1 MTSRTVNGPVSEA
14 KDGASP
20 YVEEKHDHSSDSH
33 QTEDDAH
40 SSRDV
45 LTKNIRE
52 AIDNGDFNRV
62 RALLANASE
71 MDKYRV
77 LLEPYGESGTGLHD
91 GTTPLLHAATCS
103 QPETFEELVRAS
115 PRHKIVEILTATDQL
130 GHTILTAAV
139 SSKSVGTFEAV
150 FNAAKRPLNPDQLCT
165 LIESQDE
172 GGVTLF
178 TAAVQSRS
186 SGMFE
191 ATLANTLETLGRPK
205 LVDVLTAKYLSGP
218 TMLMAA
224 VSTESVPTFRAVVKA
239 AKDVFDDSEQRR
251 LIEAQDEHGGT
262 LFTAAVQNRS
272 SKMFE
277 ATLDHALGILYHDQI
292 VQLLTAKDGPGSTV
306 LMAASSESTETF
318 ETIFKASEGYFHK
331 GQLAEMLTAKDH
343 DGHTILTA
351 AVSSKRV
358 DTFKVVFQVAKKG
371 LHQEQLW
378 QLIESIDNNGETLLS
393 AAVQSGRDAM
403 FEATLDY
410 ALESVGHHELCVL
423 IEHDNVA
430 GETLLFSAPFELS
443 RKLWL
448 KALESGHFG
457 LFESVARIMPSEH
470 RFQLLNDGST
480 SPFLRRA
487 LLDHKL
493 LRRMDTCSLE
503 GHKVAEEPCSH
514 LDVIFATCVK
524 DVLDTACGDVD
535 SGFTTLSFLM
545 AGSARPSASDLKRL
559 SKHHKPSDGFKN
571 CCLRAVTSAANPFIP
586 GLVLSIRLA
595 EAAKEAS
602 EGDQRTINEVRTSVE
617 ALLLEI
623 FERLPRTVPE
633 FDKEMKD
640 WVPEFHENM
649 KGGCAGMFE
658 PQFKG
663 KHRSL
668 SLESPL
674 EMILSKP
681 EQMKVFCN
689 VPLVMDFLSRRFA
702 RGLPNLQDTEGVL
715 RNAEELQYLDAGLV
729 IGDGGEELSKVKWYD
744 GGGCQYARC
753 LLHPRTLLQAA
764 HDGVPNLTW
773 FSGAQF
779 VVAGVAAK
787 PNSYYQ
793 VPAMRF
799 LLDFVAYVAMIAA
812 LGHFVLFHS
821 TRGGSVGE
829 DGTWDR
835 EITWA
840 EGSFATLFIFSGGFR
855 EAREMSK
862 DIDRYFKD
870 QWNVLDVLGL
880 LCLSIGLVVRGVD
893 WTSPWGTAFYALSA
907 PLFVSRV
914 LFFAQVLPFQ
924 GPMIKVIFRMTTTL
938 LKFGFVMVVVMIGFA
953 MALQVLYHDVDS
965 FGMTLLALFKAM
977 LGDVDFFNDIATDQ
991 YDNDSVA
998 TVLLVVYLFVVT
1010 IMLLNLLV
1018 AILST
1023 SHAEVQDNVKVEVK
1037 VSKARVVE
1045 HYQWVV
1051 EHHVLPAPF
1060 NVLQK
1065 VLSWAAWMVV
1075 MLCWLVVAMLQGMRM
1090 DSLRKGWE
1098 QAKGAVVHVSNAFGQ
1113 IVFWLVLG
1121 LVAVTAGVVMW
1132 MLSGLPIFPY
1142 AQYAWYKQYKGAEL
1156 TSQEWTG
1163 LGLCSI
1169 CGRYVLIFLW
1179 CMIGAPMS
1187 LVVLWLAAFV
1197 CQVLPASCLPE
1208 SPPPSVVKPPIERM
1222 LLKGDAGA
1230 RADKLHKFLEDPM
1243 DDEHVRQ
1250 DEKEKRATVEH
1261 VKLLRNRLEKTT
1273 MEHIKLLRNRLEETT
1288 KSELQG
1294 LNDRLNDRM
1303 TRLEAKI
1310 EKRRN
1315 MRTNRGRH
1323 VHRMGEAELS
1333 SPSSEGAI

>member
-1 MTSRTVNGPVSEA
+1 MTSRSVNGLVSEA
-14 KDGASP
+14 EDGAASFA
-20 YVEEKHDHSSDSH
+20 EDTKHDHSSDNH
-33 QTEDDAH
+33 QAEDDAL

-45 LTKNIRE
+45 LTKNVRE
-52 AIDNGDFNRV
+52 AIDNGDFNTV
-62 RALLANASE
+62 RALLASASE
-71 MDKYRV
+71 MDKDRV
-77 LLEPYGESGTGLHD
+77 LLGPYGESGTGLHN

-103 QPETFEELVRAS
+103 QPETFNELVQAS
-115 PRHKIVEILTATDQL
+115 PHDKIVEMLKEKDEL

-139 SSKSVGTFEAV
+139 SSKSSIPTFE
-150 FNAAKRPLNPDQLCT
+150 D
-165 LIESQDE
+165 
-172 GGVTLF
+172 
-178 TAAVQSRS
+178 
-186 SGMFE
+186 
-191 ATLANTLETLGRPK
+191 
-205 LVDVLTAKYLSGP
+205 
-218 TMLMAA
+218 
-224 VSTESVPTFRAVVKA
+224 VVKA
-239 AKDVFDDSEQRR
+239 TKDVFDDNEQRR
-251 LIEAQDEHGGT
+251 LIEAQDEHGRT
-262 LFTAAVQNRS
+262 LFTVAVQGRS
-272 SKMFE
+272 TKMFE

-292 VQLLTAKDGPGSTV
+292 VSLLTAKDGPGPTV
-306 LMAASSESTETF
+306 LMAASSESTDTF
-318 ETIFKASEGYFHK
+318 EAIFKTPEGYFHK
-331 GQLAEMLTAKDH
+331 GQLAEMLTAKDR
-343 DGHTILTA
+343 DGHTVLTA

-358 DTFKVVFQVAKKG
+358 DTFRAVFQTAKKG

-378 QLIESIDNNGETLLS
+378 QLIKWIDNNGGTLLS

-410 ALESVGHHELCVL
+410 ALESVGHHELGVL
-423 IEHDNVA
+423 IERENEA

-448 KALESGHFG
+448 KSLESGNFG
-457 LFESVARIMPSEH
+457 FFESVARVVPREH
-470 RFQLLNDGST
+470 RSQLLDDGST

-487 LLDHKL
+487 LLDHEL
-493 LRRMDTCSLE
+493 LRRMDTCSME

-524 DVLDTACGDVD
+524 DILDTACGDVD

-559 SKHHKPSDGFKN
+559 SKHHKPRDGFKN

-595 EAAKEAS
+595 KAAKEAS
-602 EGDQRTINEVRTSVE
+602 EGDQRTIIEVRTSVE

-633 FDKEMKD
+633 FDKEMK
-640 WVPEFHENM
+640 
-649 KGGCAGMFE
+649 GGCAGMFE
-658 PQFKG
+658 PQLKG

-715 RNAEELQYLDAGLV
+715 RNAEELRYLDAGLI

-779 VVAGVAAK
+779 VVAGVAAE

-799 LLDFVAYVAMIAA
+799 LLDFVAYVVMIAA

-821 TRGGSVGE
+821 TRGGAVGE
-829 DGTWDR
+829 DGAWHR

-840 EGSFATLFIFSGGFR
+840 EGSFATIFIFSGGFR
-855 EAREMSK
+855 EAREMWK

-880 LCLSIGLVVRGVD
+880 LCLSIGLVIRGVD

-924 GPMIKVIFRMTTTL
+924 GPMIKVICRMTTTL

-953 MALQVLYHDVDS
+953 MALHVLYHDVDS
-965 FGMTLLALFKAM
+965 FGTTFLALFKAM

-1010 IMLLNLLV
+1010 IVLLNLLV

-1075 MLCWLVVAMLQGMRM
+1075 MLYFLVVAMLQGMRM
-1090 DSLRKGWE
+1090 DTLTEGWE

-1121 LVAVTAGVVMW
+1121 LVAVTAGVAMW

-1156 TSQEWTG
+1156 TSQGWTG

-1179 CMIGAPMS
+1179 CVIGAPMS

-1197 CQVLPASCLPE
+1197 CQVLPASFLPE
-1208 SPPPSVVKPPIERM
+1208 TPPPSVVKPPIEKM

-1230 RADKLHKFLEDPM
+1230 RADKLRQFLEDPM

-1261 VKLLRNRLEKTT
+1261 VKLLRNRLEKTSI
-1273 MEHIKLLRNRLEETT
+1273 EHIKRLRNRLEETT

-1303 TRLEAKI
+1303 TRLEAKL

-1333 SPSSEGAI
+1333 SPSSEGAV